1 MKILIADIFL
11 RGRPNQGWKEGY
23 VLKYALENLGHECL
37 VAGPDAEIS
46 ELEIPN
52 IANQFDLV
60 IISENYPS
68 YSGWKWWNWKEI
80 KIPKLFWAIDT
91 HIVNFKPFIEDNSID
106 FVAFNNKSDMD
117 TMSIKSKKI
126 WFPYAVSKYHYD
138 IDFNESKKY
147 DVTFIG
153 GITNERQRLIDKF
166 NIKHISAFGD
176 DYVKEMKR
184 SKICFNKSIS
194 HDLNAKYFEILG
206 SGSFMLTN
214 YNDSFF
220 DFVEENS
227 YIEKMFYIDE
237 NDLSKKI
244 DYYLNNNEEREE
256 IAKKANEYI
265 IQNHT
270 FESRIKIILDNVL

>member
-91 HIVNFKPFIEDNSID
+91 HIVNFKP
-106 FVAFNNKSDMD
+106 FNNKSDMD